1 MLWFSNTI
9 ITILLT
15 LLPDYCLCDRH
26 EPKHITHIISVNLQQ
41 AWNYYWEVET
51 EDTETQWIKWPKSR
65 WGSSRI
71 GVDHPKA
78 QPLYH
83 LHCSAALPQTT
94 VFLVFCTLQI
104 HSPSVSSGIFLLS
117 GKPSK
122 SPTLIAQTVLNT
134 LECSYGILGFPT
146 LWLLPH
152 SAMTKLQLPGELWK
166 VLMPRPYP
174 RTIKS
179 ESPSITIFLKLPK
192 LFHCAA
198 KVENHSVPLFKY
210 LSSPPDW
217 QLLEGTKC
225 LLITL
230 VQIPGT
236 INVWLKRFPP
246 TLDMWFPAPS
256 NCFSS
261 SHSYHIHTAYP

>member
-122 SPTLIAQTVLNT
+122 SPTLIAQTVLNIPRV
-134 LECSYGILGFPT
+134 L
-146 LWLLPH
+146 LWHPGLPH
-152 SAMTKLQLPGELWK
+152 SVALTTFSHDK
-166 VLMPRPYP
+166 
-174 RTIKS
+174 
-179 ESPSITIFLKLPK
+179 ITITWGALKSPDAQAISQNNKIRISKHHYFFKAPQIIPLCSQGRKPQ
-192 LFHCAA
+192 CA
-198 KVENHSVPLFKY
+198 S
-210 LSSPPDW
+210 
-217 QLLEGTKC
+217 
-225 LLITL
+225 I
-230 VQIPGT
+230 
-236 INVWLKRFPP
+236 
-246 TLDMWFPAPS
+246 
-256 NCFSS
+256 
-261 SHSYHIHTAYP
+261 